1 MENKYEPKMA
11 MPGIYNIA
19 TMAYLNMYRM
29 YFSQMVLEELQMV
42 FVEPVAMDVD
52 VEVDHHWMDYLDAIY
67 EW

>member
-1 MENKYEPKMA
+1 MKNKYEPKMA
-11 MPGIYNIA
+11 MFGIYNIA

-52 VEVDHHWMDYLDAIY
+52 VEVNHHWMDYLDVIY

>member
-1 MENKYEPKMA
+1 MKNKYEPKMA
-11 MPGIYNIA
+11 MLEVYNIA

-52 VEVDHHWMDYLDAIY
+52 VEVSHHWMDYLDVIY